1 MTVAATIAL
10 MAAALAVYVAA
21 LSRRFSLAPGW
32 RDLRW
37 FSLAALA
44 VAGYAALDVP
54 TAVIAADSLVVLA
67 SRAQFVCA
75 GVHLFAWLRYS
86 DTHLGVRPSRARTAL
101 AVVPLALTLFALVPE
116 IFYGGA
122 VRVHTFAPFGISYK
136 DAVPTAFGELVYAL
150 VIGFVGYVT
159 ARYALAWRR
168 GVPQA
173 ALHFFALAFLLAM
186 ATNDALAASGVL
198 NSPYLIDLGFI
209 VPIGAVGYSLTA
221 RFAADARALAE
232 LRLRLESLVD
242 DRTRDLARAQEALH
256 RAEKL
261 AALGQFAA
269 GVAHEVN
276 NPAAVVAANLKYL
289 AECRTDDG
297 AWPADTGDCVSESL
311 TAMDRIARIVRQLL
325 DASRLAAA
333 PVAVEAVSLARVAQ
347 ESLRTA
353 RARCGQRVP
362 LEANVPEDVLALGQE
377 SMLVQIAV
385 NLVVNAV
392 QAIPADRG
400 DGKVRVTASRGGGRV
415 RLAVED
421 NGSGMTEEVLRRI
434 FEPFFST
441 KPFGGGTGLG
451 LAVSRGLVQSLGG
464 DLRFESEVGRG
475 TRALV
480 ELPEAPARAH
490 HAGGPPRS
498 VPVGRRRRILV
509 VDDEPAVLRSLAR
522 GLSSRYIVETA
533 GGVDEGLLRLSR
545 ARYDLVLC
553 DVMMPVGGGERL
565 HGELARR
572 DPEQAALVVFITGGA
587 TSEDARRF
595 LAAQAQPVLDKP
607 LDLVALAAVAERLG
621 GAGAAA

>member
-1 MTVAATIAL
+1 MTDRRHDRADGRRAGGL
-10 MAAALAVYVAA
+10 CGRPVAA
-21 LSRRFSLAPGW
+21 LLPRPRLAGPALVLARRACSRRVRGARRAHRRGRRRQP
-32 RDLRW
+32 RHPR
-37 FSLAALA
+37 
-44 VAGYAALDVP
+44 VA
-54 TAVIAADSLVVLA
+54 
-67 SRAQFVCA
+67 R
-75 GVHLFAWLRYS
+75 
-86 DTHLGVRPSRARTAL
+86 
-101 AVVPLALTLFALVPE
+101 
-116 IFYGGA
+116 A
-122 VRVHTFAPFGISYK
+122 VRVRGRPPLRVAPLLRHPPRRAPEPRPAG
-136 DAVPTAFGELVYAL
+136 
-150 VIGFVGYVT
+150 
-159 ARYALAWRR
+159 ARRRPARADPARARPGDLLRR
-168 GVPQA
+168 GRAHPHVRAVRDLLQGRGPHRVRRARLRARDRVRRLRDRALRARLAPRVPQA

-186 ATNDALAASGVL
+186 ATNDALAAWGVL
-198 NSPYLIDLGFI
+198 NSPYLVDLGFI

-276 NPAAVVAANLKYL
+276 NPAAVVVANLKYL

-400 DGKVRVTASRGGGRV
+400 DGHVRVSASRGGGRV

-421 NGSGMTEEVLRRI
+421 NGSGMSEEVLRRV

-464 DLRFESEVGRG
+464 D
-475 TRALV
+475 
-480 ELPEAPARAH
+480 
-490 HAGGPPRS
+490 
-498 VPVGRRRRILV
+498 
-509 VDDEPAVLRSLAR
+509 
-522 GLSSRYIVETA
+522 
-533 GGVDEGLLRLSR
+533 
-545 ARYDLVLC
+545 
-553 DVMMPVGGGERL
+553 
-565 HGELARR
+565 
-572 DPEQAALVVFITGGA
+572 
-587 TSEDARRF
+587 
-595 LAAQAQPVLDKP
+595 
-607 LDLVALAAVAERLG
+607 
-621 GAGAAA
+621 